1 MPKYAGLRALLG
13 RCMEGVD
20 DPFSDEGEHIV
31 YMRFYAAAQIA
42 LTDYLTGLI
51 EGQAAPEVYSKLIE
65 EIIECAFD
73 GLYDKVRTERSR
85 GPTTPRLS
93 LDHGR
98 AKLAPFHF

>member
-1 MPKYAGLRALLG
+1 
-13 RCMEGVD
+13 MEGVD

-42 LTDYLTGLI
+42 LTDYLTGLV

-73 GLYDKVRTERSR
+73 GLYDKVRRSR

-93 LDHGR
+93 LKADNGR
-98 AKLAPFHF
+98 A

>member
-1 MPKYAGLRALLG
+1 MPKYAGLRAVLG

-42 LTDYLTGLI
+42 LTDYLTGLS

-65 EIIECAFD
+65 EIIECAFY
-73 GLYDKVRTERSR
+73 GLYDKVRME
-85 GPTTPRLS
+85 PRANDDVAL
-93 LDHGR
+93 
-98 AKLAPFHF
+98 

>member
-1 MPKYAGLRALLG
+1 MPSKYAGLRALLG

-42 LTDYLTGLI
+42 ITDYLTGLS

-73 GLYDKVRTERSR
+73 GLYDKVRTE
-85 GPTTPRLS
+85 PRAN
-93 LDHGR
+93 DAAIEPDG
-98 AKLAPFHF
+98 